1 MKKLIMKKVRK
12 NTTMSNVK
20 QIYSIL
26 NDVAKQTFGTSAIN
40 VVDTASFISLGNAI
54 LKSDTD
60 TENFLNKLTD
70 RIAKTVYS
78 VRNYSGVNKNMLRE
92 NFEYGAIVQKIHVSM
107 PEAKENKAWEIG
119 TEGYT
124 PTYAPVIKPQVS
136 QKLFNKI
143 ATWEIDVTIPD
154 FMLKTAFL
162 NETSMATFIDA
173 IFTAMNNAMQICHD
187 NNANL
192 IRANFI
198 GNILHKNKSTQAI
211 NLLHEYNTLTNA
223 GLTVAN
229 CMRDIDFLKYAT
241 MQINLWTKRMS
252 VMSTLFNDDGNTKF
266 TDKDN
271 LVIDVLQDFASA
283 TATFLEADTYH
294 KELVSLPM
302 YNEVAYWQGSGQTFA
317 FADTSKINVKIDAEN
332 TVEKSGIIAVAYDY
346 LAIGTTINQPRTT
359 TERNNK
365 DEYTNYYNKA
375 NIGCFND
382 LGENGIVFYIAES

>member
-1 MKKLIMKKVRK
+1 
-12 NTTMSNVK
+12 MSNVK

-26 NDVAKQTFGTSAIN
+26 NDASKQTFGKSAIT
-40 VVDTASFISLGNAI
+40 VIDSASFTSLGEKVLSNDAW
-54 LKSDTD
+54 
-60 TENFLNKLTD
+60 TENFTNNLTN
-70 RIAKTVYS
+70 RISKTVYGI
-78 VRNYSGVNKNMLRE
+78 RNYNGVNKNMLRE
-92 NFEYGAIVQKIHVSM
+92 NFEYGAIVQKIHVEM
-107 PEAKENKAWEIG
+107 PEAKQNNAWEIG

-124 PTYAPVIKPQVS
+124 PIYAPVIKPQVS

-143 ATWEIDVTIPD
+143 ATWEIDITIPD

-173 IFTAMNNAMQICHD
+173 IFTAMSNAMQICHD

-198 GNILHKNKSTQAI
+198 GNILHKNKVTQAI
-211 NLLHEYNTLTNA
+211 NLLKDYNTLTGA
-223 GLTVAN
+223 KLTVAS
-229 CMRDIDFLKYAT
+229 CLRDIDFLKYAT
-241 MQINLWTKRMS
+241 MQINLWTKRMA
-252 VMSTLFNDDGNTKF
+252 VMSTLFNDEGNTKF
-266 TDKDN
+266 TDNDN

-302 YNEVAYWQGSGQTFA
+302 YNEVAYWQGSGTTFD
-317 FADTSKINVKIDAEN
+317 FTDTSKINVKIDATN

-382 LGENGIVFYIAES
+382 LGENGIVFYIAEA

>member
-1 MKKLIMKKVRK
+1 MIMKKVRK
-12 NTTMSNVK
+12 KTTMSNVN

-26 NDVAKQTFGTSAIN
+26 NDASKQTFGTSAIS
-40 VVDTASFISLGNAI
+40 VVDSASFTSLGEKVLSNDAW
-54 LKSDTD
+54 
-60 TENFLNKLTD
+60 TENFTNNLTN
-70 RIAKTVYS
+70 RISRTVYGI
-78 VRNYSGVNKNMLRE
+78 RNYNGVNKNMLRE
-92 NFEYGAIVQKIHVSM
+92 NFEFGAIVQKINVEL
-107 PEAKENKAWEIG
+107 PEAKQNNAWEIG

-143 ATWEIDVTIPD
+143 ATWEVDITIPD
-154 FMLKTAFL
+154 YMLKTAFL

-252 VMSTLFNDDGNTKF
+252 VMSTLFNDEGNTKF

-302 YNEVAYWQGSGQTFA
+302 YNEVAYWQGSGQSFA
-317 FADTSKINVKIDAEN
+317 FDDTSKINVKIDETN

>member
-1 MKKLIMKKVRK
+1 MKKLKMKKVRK
-12 NTTMSNVK
+12 KTKMSNVK

-26 NDVAKQTFGTSAIN
+26 NDASKQTFGESAIT
-40 VVDTASFISLGNAI
+40 VIDSASFTSLGEKV
-54 LKSDTD
+54 LSSDAW
-60 TENFLNKLTD
+60 TENFTNSLTN
-70 RIAKTVYS
+70 RISRTVYGI
-78 VRNYSGVNKNMLRE
+78 RNYNGVNKNMLRD
-92 NFEYGAIVQKIHVSM
+92 NFEFGAIVQKIHVEM

-154 FMLKTAFL
+154 YMLKTAFL

-173 IFTAMNNAMQICHD
+173 IFTAMSNAMQICHD

-211 NLLHEYNTLTNA
+211 NLLHDYNTLTSA
-223 GLTVAN
+223 SLTVAN
-229 CMRDIDFLKYAT
+229 CLRDIDFLKYAT
-241 MQINLWTKRMS
+241 MQINLWAKRMG
-252 VMSTLFNDDGNTKF
+252 VMSTLFNDEGNTKF

-302 YNEVAYWQGSGQTFA
+302 YNEVAFWQGSGQTFA
-317 FADTSKINVKIDAEN
+317 FDDTSKINVKIDATN

>member
-1 MKKLIMKKVRK
+1 MIMKKVRK
-12 NTTMSNVK
+12 NQKMSNVN

-26 NDVAKQTFGTSAIN
+26 NDASKQTFGNSAIT
-40 VVDTASFISLGNAI
+40 VIDSASFTSLGEKVLSNDAW
-54 LKSDTD
+54 
-60 TENFLNKLTD
+60 TENFTNNLTN
-70 RIAKTVYS
+70 RISKTVYGI
-78 VRNYSGVNKNMLRE
+78 RNYNGVNKNMLRE
-92 NFEYGAIVQKIHVSM
+92 NFEYGAIVQKIHVEM
-107 PEAKENKAWEIG
+107 PEAKQNNAWEIG

-143 ATWEIDVTIPD
+143 ATWEIDITIPD

-173 IFTAMNNAMQICHD
+173 IFTAMSNAMQICHD

-223 GLTVAN
+223 SLTVAN
-229 CMRDIDFLKYAT
+229 CLRDIDFLKYAT
-241 MQINLWTKRMS
+241 MQINLWTKRMG

-266 TDKDN
+266 TDKEN

-317 FADTSKINVKIDAEN
+317 FEDTSKINVKIDKTN

-346 LAIGTTINQPRTT
+346 LAMGTTINQPRTT

-382 LGENGIVFYIAES
+382 LGENCIVFYIAEA

>member
-1 MKKLIMKKVRK
+1 MMIEKVRK
-12 NTTMSNVK
+12 KHKMSNVK

-26 NDVAKQTFGTSAIN
+26 NDVAKQTFGKSAIT
-40 VVDTASFISLGNAI
+40 VIDSASFTSLGEKV
-54 LKSDTD
+54 LSSDTWSEGF
-60 TENFLNKLTD
+60 TNNLTD
-70 RIAKTVYS
+70 RISKTVYGI
-78 VRNYSGVNKNMLRE
+78 RNYNGVNKNMLRE
-92 NFEYGAIVQKIHVSM
+92 NFEYGAIVQKIHVEL
-107 PEAKENKAWEIG
+107 PESKQNNAWEIG

-124 PTYAPVIKPQVS
+124 PTYAPVIKPVVS
-136 QKLFNKI
+136 QKLFNKM

-173 IFTAMNNAMQICHD
+173 IFTTMSNAMQICHD

-198 GNILHKNKSTQAI
+198 GNILHKNKGTQAI
-211 NLLHEYNTLTNA
+211 NLLKDYNTLTGA
-223 GLTVAN
+223 KLTVSS
-229 CMRDIDFLKYAT
+229 CLRDIDFLKYAT
-241 MQINLWTKRMS
+241 MQINLWTKRMG

-294 KELVSLPM
+294 KELVELPM
-302 YNEVAYWQGSGQTFA
+302 YNEVAYWQGSGQSFA
-317 FADTSKINVKIDAEN
+317 FADTSKINVKIDATN

-382 LGENGIVFYIAES
+382 LGENGIVFYIAET

>member
-1 MKKLIMKKVRK
+1 
-12 NTTMSNVK
+12 MSNVK

-26 NDVAKQTFGTSAIN
+26 NDVAKQTFGTSTIT
-40 VVDTASFISLGNAI
+40 VVDTASFVSLGNAI

-78 VRNYSGVNKNMLRE
+78 VRNYIGVNKNMLRD
-92 NFEYGAIVQKIHVSM
+92 NFEYGAIVQKIHVDM
-107 PEAKENKAWEIG
+107 PEAKENNAWEVG
-119 TEGYT
+119 KEGYT

-143 ATWEIDVTIPD
+143 ATWEVDVTIPD
-154 FMLKTAFL
+154 YMLKTAFL

-211 NLLHEYNTLTNA
+211 NLLHEYNTLTSA
-223 GLTVAN
+223 GLTVVN
-229 CMRDIDFLKYAT
+229 CLRDIDFLKYAT
-241 MQINLWTKRMS
+241 MQINLWTKRMG
-252 VMSTLFNDDGNTKF
+252 VMSKLFNDDGNAKF
-266 TDKDN
+266 TDKEN

-382 LGENGIVFYIAES
+382 LGENGIVFYIAEA

>member
-1 MKKLIMKKVRK
+1 MKKVRK
-12 NTTMSNVK
+12 KTKMSNVK

-26 NDVAKQTFGTSAIN
+26 NDASKQTFGTSAIT
-40 VVDTASFISLGNAI
+40 VIDSSSFTSLGEKVLSNDAW
-54 LKSDTD
+54 
-60 TENFLNKLTD
+60 TENFTNNLTN
-70 RIAKTVYS
+70 RISKTVYGI
-78 VRNYSGVNKNMLRE
+78 RNYNGVNKNMLRE
-92 NFEYGAIVQKIHVSM
+92 NFEYGAIVQKIHVEM
-107 PEAKENKAWEIG
+107 PEAKQNNAWEIG
-119 TEGYT
+119 TEDYT
-124 PTYAPVIKPQVS
+124 PTYAPVIKPTVS

-143 ATWEIDVTIPD
+143 ATWEIDITIPD

-173 IFTAMNNAMQICHD
+173 IFTAMSNAMQICHD

-211 NLLHEYNTLTNA
+211 NLLHDYNTLTNA

-241 MQINLWTKRMS
+241 MQINLWTKRMG

-302 YNEVAYWQGSGQTFA
+302 YNEVAYWQGSGQAFA
-317 FADTSKINVKIDAEN
+317 FEDTSKINVKIDDIN

-359 TERNNK
+359 PERNNK

-382 LGENGIVFYIAES
+382 LGENGIVFYIAEG

>member
-1 MKKLIMKKVRK
+1 
-12 NTTMSNVK
+12 MSNVK

-26 NDVAKQTFGTSAIN
+26 NDVAKQTFGKSAIT
-40 VVDTASFISLGNAI
+40 VIDSASFTSLGEKV
-54 LKSDTD
+54 LSSDTWSEGF
-60 TENFLNKLTD
+60 TNNLTD
-70 RIAKTVYS
+70 RISKTVYGI
-78 VRNYSGVNKNMLRE
+78 RNYNGVNKNMLRE
-92 NFEYGAIVQKIHVSM
+92 NFEYGAIVQKIHVEL
-107 PEAKENKAWEIG
+107 PESKQNNAWEIG

-124 PTYAPVIKPQVS
+124 PTYAPVIKPVVS
-136 QKLFNKI
+136 QKLFNKM

-173 IFTAMNNAMQICHD
+173 IFTTMSNAMQICHD

-198 GNILHKNKSTQAI
+198 GNILHKNKGTQAI
-211 NLLHEYNTLTNA
+211 NLLKDYNTLTGA
-223 GLTVAN
+223 KLTVSS
-229 CMRDIDFLKYAT
+229 CLRDIDFLKYAT
-241 MQINLWTKRMS
+241 MQINLWTKRMG

-294 KELVSLPM
+294 KELVELPM
-302 YNEVAYWQGSGQTFA
+302 YNEVAYWQGSGQSFA
-317 FADTSKINVKIDAEN
+317 FADTSKINVKIDATN

-382 LGENGIVFYIAES
+382 LGENGIVFYIAET

>member
-1 MKKLIMKKVRK
+1 MILKKVRK
-12 NTTMSNVK
+12 KTKMSNVK
-20 QIYSIL
+20 QIQSIL
-26 NDVAKQTFGTSAIN
+26 NDVSKQTFGTSAIT
-40 VVDTASFISLGNAI
+40 VVDSASFVALGEKV
-54 LKSDTD
+54 LSSDGY
-60 TENFLNKLTD
+60 TENFLNALTD
-70 RIAKTVYS
+70 RIATTAYGI
-78 VRNYSGVNKNMLRE
+78 RNYIGVNKNMLRE
-92 NFEYGAIVQKIHVSM
+92 NFEYGAIVQKIHVDM
-107 PEAKENKAWEIG
+107 PEAKENNAWEIG
-119 TEGYT
+119 KEGYT
-124 PTYAPVIKPQVS
+124 PTYAPVIKPKVS

-143 ATWEIDVTIPD
+143 ATWEVDITIPD
-154 FMLKTAFL
+154 YMLKTAFL

-241 MQINLWTKRMS
+241 MQINLWTKRLS
-252 VMSTLFNDDGNTKF
+252 VMSTLFNDEGNTKC

>member
-1 MKKLIMKKVRK
+1 
-12 NTTMSNVK
+12 MSSAK

-26 NDVAKQTFGTSAIN
+26 NDASKQTFGTSAIT
-40 VVDTASFISLGNAI
+40 VIDSASFTSLGEKVLSNDAW
-54 LKSDTD
+54 
-60 TENFLNKLTD
+60 TENFTNSLTN
-70 RIAKTVYS
+70 RISKTVYGI
-78 VRNYSGVNKNMLRE
+78 RNYNGVNKNMLRE
-92 NFEYGAIVQKIHVSM
+92 NFEFGAIVQKIHVEM
-107 PEAKENKAWEIG
+107 PEAKQNNAWEIG

-143 ATWEIDVTIPD
+143 ATWEIDITIPD

-162 NETSMATFIDA
+162 NEVSMATFIDA
-173 IFTAMNNAMQICHD
+173 IFTAMSNAMQICHD

-211 NLLHEYNTLTNA
+211 NLLHDYNTLTNA
-223 GLTVAN
+223 NLTVTN
-229 CMRDIDFLKYAT
+229 CLRDIDFLKYAT
-241 MQINLWTKRMS
+241 MQINLWTKRMG
-252 VMSTLFNDDGNTKF
+252 VMSTLFNDEGNTKF

-302 YNEVAYWQGSGQTFA
+302 YNEVAYWQGSGTTFD
-317 FADTSKINVKIDAEN
+317 FTDTSKINVKIDGTN

>member
-1 MKKLIMKKVRK
+1 
-12 NTTMSNVK
+12 MSNVK

-26 NDVAKQTFGTSAIN
+26 NDVAKQTFGTSAIS
-40 VVDTASFISLGNAI
+40 VVDTASFVSLGNAI

-107 PEAKENKAWEIG
+107 PEAKQNNAWEIG
-119 TEGYT
+119 TDGYT
-124 PTYAPVIKPQVS
+124 PTYAPVIKPVVS

-211 NLLHEYNTLTNA
+211 NLLHDYNTLTNA
-223 GLTVAN
+223 NLTVSN
-229 CMRDIDFLKYAT
+229 CLRDIDFLKYAT
-241 MQINLWTKRMS
+241 MQINLWTKRMG

-266 TDKDN
+266 TDKEN

-317 FADTSKINVKIDAEN
+317 FDDTSKINVKIDGTN

-382 LGENGIVFYIAES
+382 LGENGIVFYIAEV